1 MVQVI
6 GLALLAV
13 SGILFTLAAA
23 SNPADGRLVPAGGAF
38 LAFGELALNFPG

>member
-1 MVQVI
+1 MAHII
-6 GLALLAV
+6 GLCFLGV

-38 LAFGELALNFPG
+38 LAFGELALAFPG